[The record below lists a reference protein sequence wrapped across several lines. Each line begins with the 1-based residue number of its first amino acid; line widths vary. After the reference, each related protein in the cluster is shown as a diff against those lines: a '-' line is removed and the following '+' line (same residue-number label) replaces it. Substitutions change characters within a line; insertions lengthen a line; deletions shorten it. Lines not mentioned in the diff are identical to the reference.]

1 MKINLWLSMF
11 CMLIFT
17 TAAVAGEGVSKA
29 TIDDYRQAKEAVE
42 KMTASK
48 IGKNARDIIE
58 NMNVGVLKAQKAI
71 ESGDE
76 KLTRQAIELVSLQMT
91 LAEAV
96 AIEREAAERTV
107 VAKTEL
113 KRLEQRLENIL
124 DGKGDGK

>member
-1 MKINLWLSMF
+1 MKTNRWFSFF
-11 CMLIFT
+11 CIFIFT
-17 TAAVAGEGVSKA
+17 TAAIAGEGVSKA
-29 TIDDYRQAKEAVE
+29 TIDDYRQAKDAVE
-42 KMTASK
+42 KLAV
-48 IGKNARDIIE
+48 GKTGKYAKDIIE
-58 NMNVGVLKAQKAI
+58 NMNVGVVKAQKAI

-76 KLTRQAIELVSLQMT
+76 KLTRQAIELVNLQMT

-96 AIEREAAERTV
+96 AAEREAAERTV